1 MSAPKVDV
9 VACTYCDRELDD
21 EERENP
27 SRDESGEVMCDACY
41 DEEFRD
47 YCGRCDEKVDASD
60 LDTSP
65 GQLIGIWNTAPASG
79 GELVPGYYRVKRRP
93 FYVDWMIGGQF
104 YADALEFALPL
115 DEWGKRQSQEAMCL
129 SGPLCNDCRA
139 VLARIGGEA

>member
-1 MSAPKVDV
+1 MSGPKVDV
-9 VACTYCDRELDD
+9 LACSYCSRLLDA
-21 EERENP
+21 EEREAP
-27 SRDESGEVMCDACY
+27 SHDEQGDVLCDACY
-41 DEEFRD
+41 DEHFRD
-47 YCGRCDEKVDASD
+47 YCGRCDEKVDSSD

-65 GQLIGIWNTAPASG
+65 GQLIGIWNTAPAYG

-93 FYVDWMIGGQF
+93 FYVDWMVGGHF

-139 VLARIGGEA
+139 VLARIGGAA